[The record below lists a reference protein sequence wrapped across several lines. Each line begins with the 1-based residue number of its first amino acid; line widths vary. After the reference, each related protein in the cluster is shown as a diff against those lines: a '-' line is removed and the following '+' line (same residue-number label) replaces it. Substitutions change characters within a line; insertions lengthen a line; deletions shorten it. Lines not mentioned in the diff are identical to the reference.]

1 MSVSVL
7 YLEICANCHFILT
20 SISRLFLPAVVGPSS
35 LQLQHH
41 GATVT
46 KMRTLPPADTQFKKS
61 HRTVLCIPPEGT
73 DEESGGKI
81 GLWIGIGVFT
91 C

>member
-1 MSVSVL
+1 MCQLSLHFDIDLALVL
-7 YLEICANCHFILT
+7 
-20 SISRLFLPAVVGPSS
+20 PVVVGPTS

-46 KMRTLPPADTQFKKS
+46 EMRTLPPADTQFKKS
-61 HRTVLCIPPEGT
+61 LCTVLCISPEGT